1 MDAQRSCASLTMQPN
16 ARTQNGIEWQVLP
29 MLNPDGVI
37 IGNYR
42 CNLGGVDLNREW
54 QQPSAAV
61 SPEILA
67 VKELFRLTCQVW
79 PPALA
84 PSNACPCA
92 HGYIGA
98 RLALAKRAHLNRICA
113 ECIRRA
119 EEDGSIR

>member
-1 MDAQRSCASLTMQPN
+1 MEDARRSCASEPDDAAERAQTG
-16 ARTQNGIEWQVLP
+16 RHRQVLP

-67 VKELFRLTCQVW
+67 VKELFRLTCQAR
-79 PPALA
+79 PIASA

-92 HGYIGA
+92 WIHRG
-98 RLALAKRAHLNRICA
+98 
-113 ECIRRA
+113 
-119 EEDGSIR
+119 

>member
-1 MDAQRSCASLTMQPN
+1 MQPN
-16 ARTQNGIEWQVLP
+16 ARRTASLEWQVLP

-79 PPALA
+79 PLHWPH
-84 PSNACPCA
+84 PTRV
-92 HGYIGA
+92 HA
-98 RLALAKRAHLNRICA
+98 RMDTSGRGLRLRNGHT
-113 ECIRRA
+113 
-119 EEDGSIR
+119 